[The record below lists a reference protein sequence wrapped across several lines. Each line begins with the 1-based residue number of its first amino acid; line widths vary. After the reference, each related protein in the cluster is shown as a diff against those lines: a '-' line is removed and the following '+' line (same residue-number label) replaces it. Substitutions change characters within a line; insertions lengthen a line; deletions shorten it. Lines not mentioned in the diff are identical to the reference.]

1 MKVSFLFN
9 ADHPDFDGFYGEPI
23 YEKVF
28 AAIRRQGRLSLSSQ
42 IFVGDIFL
50 HTHYNENTKTRFY
63 QSFILDSSN
72 WMQFLKARF
81 NNIFVNNIFAVCL
94 DNIEREDAETIYYY
108 LMAFEPFIGA
118 IQVVPTNHTHSL
130 LFEKTL
136 ISFGV
141 IDGDKLKYNQNT
153 DEDLQAL
160 ALRAGFFSVEFAE
173 EEDW

>member
-23 YEKVF
+23 YEKIF

-50 HTHYNENTKTRFY
+50 HTHYNESAKTSFY
-63 QSFILDSSN
+63 RSFIRDSSN

-81 NNIFVNNIFAVCL
+81 NNIFVNSIFTVCL
-94 DNIEREDAETIYYY
+94 DNIEAEDAEIIYDY

-118 IQVVPTNHTHSL
+118 IQVEPTNHTHSL

-136 ISFGV
+136 ISLGV
-141 IDGDKLKYNQNT
+141 IDGDKLKYNQDN
-153 DEDLQAL
+153 DDDLHAL
-160 ALRAGFFSVEFAE
+160 AVRAGFFSVEFAE
-173 EEDW
+173 EEEW